1 MVAVEALPDEPSG
14 GGEAMVSIACGVL
27 EGCDRLSCKR
37 GAVVHLYP
45 SHPTR
50 AIPHPNELEHPL
62 SRLPILT
69 EHLEE
74 VAPAQTS
81 SVQGSMALTV
91 ALRGS
96 SVSRAASP
104 KREPGSRVA
113 SLCSPSAPPAST
125 STRPL
130 RRT

>member
-50 AIPHPNELEHPL
+50 AIPHPHELEHPL

-74 VAPAQTS
+74 VAPAQHEQRAGLDGPHC
-81 SVQGSMALTV
+81 SVAWFVGEQGRLPEEGAGIQGRQLV
-91 ALRGS
+91 FA
-96 SVSRAASP
+96 V
-104 KREPGSRVA
+104 
-113 SLCSPSAPPAST
+113 
-125 STRPL
+125 
-130 RRT
+130 